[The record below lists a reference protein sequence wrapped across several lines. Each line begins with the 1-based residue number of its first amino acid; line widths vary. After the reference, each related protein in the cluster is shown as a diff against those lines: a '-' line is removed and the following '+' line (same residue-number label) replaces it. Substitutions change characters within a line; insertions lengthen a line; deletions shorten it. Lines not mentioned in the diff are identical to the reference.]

1 MDNIS
6 AVKAICELSK
16 DAEFKLE
23 KFVSLL
29 REWQQVHNLISSDS
43 LEYVWTRHIA
53 DSVQTFLALP
63 DAQRWVDFGSGA
75 GFPGIVV
82 AIMLAKNS
90 NSMVHLVESNK
101 KKATFLQTISR
112 NIEIPIQVH
121 CMRIESFLTQWN
133 SQVDGVSA
141 RALTDLD
148 NLCGFAQKLV
158 NQGATA
164 VFHKGQTVQKEIDNA
179 NKKWN
184 ISLKAEKSR
193 IDPYGCLLIINKI
206 SSKF

>member
-90 NSMVHLVESNK
+90 NSMVHLIESNK

-184 ISLKAEKSR
+184 IGLKVEKSR
-193 IDPYGCLLIINKI
+193 IDPNGCLLIINKI
-206 SSKF
+206 YSKF